1 MAKEQEQNLNQII
14 RKDAKNC
21 FVEALNDKFQNGRLH
36 LFFATYDV
44 SKPVKQRQTNKIN
57 IYLPIEEVTELC
69 RQLSSGEFRYMLNK
83 RKENKDNTPLYESL
97 GGTSAKR
104 LRALGNERKDKKSLS
119 RMAGI
124 LAGQKS
130 DILFVAQ
137 SGPGE
142 ENDKG
147 LIVPKYGGQPENKV
161 IVSMTFEAFS
171 ELLLVSKTHYEAW
184 LTGWYLHRN
193 AVMQAGRQGTAQSQK
208 KSSPRAVE
216 EPVDEEYGDEYDEYD
231 VVA

>member
-21 FVEALNDKFQNGRLH
+21 FVEVLNDKFNIGRLH

-44 SKPVKQRQTNKIN
+44 NKPVKQRQTNKIN
-57 IYLPIEEVTELC
+57 IYLPIEEVIELC

-83 RKENKDNTPLYESL
+83 RKENKDGTPLYESL

-104 LRALGNERKDKKSLS
+104 LKSLGQERNDKKSLS
-119 RMAGI
+119 RMVTISAGNR
-124 LAGQKS
+124 S

-142 ENDKG
+142 EDERG
-147 LIVPKYGGQPENKV
+147 LIVPRFGNQPEDKV
-161 IVSMTFEAFS
+161 VVSMTFEAFS
-171 ELLLVSKTHYEAW
+171 ELLLVSKTHYDAW

-193 AVMQAGRQGTAQSQK
+193 ALIQSQQQQKAQAQGK
-208 KSSPRAVE
+208 KNQATESKTVE
-216 EPVDEEYGDEYDEYD
+216 NDYADEYDEYD
-231 VVA
+231 VA